1 MEIKVKSYSKQS
13 SLLSSILFFILG
25 AILFTKADELLS
37 LVSIIIG
44 IILAVTGIVTLT
56 YYYFK
61 TKQQLYLRKFLIYG
75 IVSLILAII
84 FIFFANIVEQ
94 FIRFIVGGWIL
105 FSGIMR
111 LINALNMNFKSAK
124 FLPLLLVSIAL
135 IGVGIYTIVIG
146 DILISSVG
154 IIMMIY
160 SAIEIIGYIFY
171 TKDKQEKEEEGAT
184 SIIVPDKEETKPDK
198 KTKIKDAK
206 ENNDK

>member
-1 MEIKVKSYSKQS
+1 MEIKIKSYSKQS

-25 AILFTKADELLS
+25 AILFTKADEILS
-37 LVSIIIG
+37 LISIIVGVLLAIAGTVSI
-44 IILAVTGIVTLT
+44 T

-61 TKQQLYLRKFLIYG
+61 TKQQVYNHKNLIYG
-75 IVSLILAII
+75 IILLIVAII

-111 LINALNMNFKSAK
+111 LINVLSMNFKSNK
-124 FLPLLLVSIAL
+124 FLPLLIVSLLL

-146 DILISSVG
+146 DILISTVG

-160 SAIEIIGYIFY
+160 SAIEIVGYVFY

-206 ENNDK
+206 ENND

>member
-111 LINALNMNFKSAK
+111 LINVLSMNFKSTK

-146 DILISSVG
+146 DILILSVG

>member
-25 AILFTKADELLS
+25 AILFTKADEILS
-37 LVSIIIG
+37 LISIIVG
-44 IILAVTGIVTLT
+44 VLLAIAGTVSLT

-61 TKQQLYLRKFLIYG
+61 TKQQIYNHKNLIYG
-75 IVSLILAII
+75 IVLLIIAII

-111 LINALNMNFKSAK
+111 LINVLSMNFKSNK
-124 FLPLLLVSIAL
+124 FLPLLIVSLLL

-146 DILISSVG
+146 DILISTVG

-160 SAIEIIGYIFY
+160 SAIEIVGYVFY

-184 SIIVPDKEETKPDK
+184 SIIVPDKEEIKPDK
-198 KTKIKDAK
+198 KANIKDAK
-206 ENNDK
+206 ENND